1 MIILGIDTAL
11 GACSAAVLDGKRV
24 LARAHEPMQRGHA
37 ERLAPMVESV
47 MRDAGLPFSALQR
60 LAVTVGPGTFTG
72 QRVGLAFVRALALAL
87 KLPAAGITTL
97 DVMAEEAIGNNSWA
111 VACVDAK
118 RGEVYLGAR
127 GAGRTLLPPILLSLS
142 EAEAKVAAL
151 TAQMGTPPIIAGSG
165 AALLNVAR
173 VVSPV
178 MQPDAVFVARL
189 GAAEPTPTTRPRP
202 LYLRE
207 PDAKLPGARLPG
219 AA

>member
-1 MIILGIDTAL
+1 MMILGIDTAL
-11 GACSAAVLDGKRV
+11 GACSAAVLDGDRV
-24 LARAHEPMQRGHA
+24 LARLHEPMQRGHA

-87 KLPAAGITTL
+87 KLPAAGVTTL
-97 DVMAEEAIGNNSWA
+97 DAIAEEAIGANAWA

-118 RGEVYLGAR
+118 RGEAYLGAR
-127 GAGRTLLPPILLSLS
+127 GQGQTLLQPILLSLS
-142 EAEAKVAAL
+142 AAEAKVAAMS
-151 TAQMGTPPIIAGSG
+151 AHMGTAPIIAGSG
-165 AALLNVAR
+165 AALLQVEKLT
-173 VVSPV
+173 SPV

-207 PDAKLPGARLPG
+207 PDAKLPEPRLPG